1 MEFFLDTVNLEEITH
16 YQKVLPLA
24 GVTSNPTILKA
35 AGNIDFF
42 THLQAVKE
50 RMEKHPYMFKWL
62 GKPSM
67 R

>member
-35 AGNIDFF
+35 AGTSTFYSF
-42 THLQAVKE
+42 ASSE
-50 RMEKHPYMFKWL
+50 RTNRRSILTCSSGW
-62 GKPSM
+62 GN
-67 R
+67 RR

>member
-42 THLQAVKE
+42 YSFASSE
-50 RMEKHPYMFKWL
+50 RTNRRSILTCSSGW
-62 GKPSM
+62 GN
-67 R
+67 RR